1 MSVVI
6 DFTDTLYELTV
17 EIYWFHRR

>member
-6 DFTDTLYELTV
+6 DFTDTLYELDV
-17 EIYWFHRR
+17 EKYWFHKR

>member
-6 DFTDTLYELTV
+6 DFTDTLYELAV
-17 EIYWFHRR
+17 EKYWFHKR